1 MLSHGV
7 NGITLMIH
15 THYTY
20 LFNYYH
26 HRADST
32 KSKCAAYIRKES
44 FKSIMLYFF
53 KKYRA
58 NNLFG

>member
-1 MLSHGV
+1 
-7 NGITLMIH
+7 MIH

-20 LFNYYH
+20 PHLFNYY

-32 KSKCAAYIRKES
+32 KSKYAAYITKES
-44 FKSIMLYFF
+44 FKSIMLYTF